1 MKPPVVRFG
10 CLAGTALLLLTGC
23 AVPGAFAPTPTV
35 ETTVEIVAPRV
46 VADGRIVPI
55 RSAEL
60 RFLTSGVVEAILVEE
75 GQTVAAGAPLVRLDS
90 AEFEVAVD
98 RARAAL
104 DEARAQY
111 DLLREPAD
119 PEAVAAAEAQLAQAE
134 ALARQTRGRVTSADV
149 KAARDELTQARALL
163 ARLLAGARGTE
174 VEQARAALAQARA
187 NLEAQRA
194 TLSAAKLAA
203 ETRLSEAANALRDAQ
218 DAYSRIYWENIEL
231 EKLPGELPQAR
242 RDAEAAARRAVE
254 NGEAALAQ
262 AQVDLERAR
271 EAERSGL
278 AAAEAQVREAA
289 ARLEQVLAGADADQI
304 AAARARVS
312 AAEAAL
318 ARLTGEGRA
327 GEVEAAEAA
336 VAQARAALE
345 QLTTPPRTPEL
356 AAAEARVRAAQAALR
371 QAELTLQR
379 ATLTA
384 PFAGTVV
391 QINLKIGEQP
401 APGEPAVVLADFSGW
416 RVETSDLTELDVVN
430 VRVGDRVT
438 LTFDALPDLTLPG
451 TVTKM
456 QALGR
461 TYQGD
466 VIYTVTVEPQQWDE
480 RLRWNMTATVTIEGD

>member
-1 MKPPVVRFG
+1 MLPPVVRCG

-23 AVPGAFAPTPTV
+23 AVPGAFSPTPSP
-35 ETTVEIVAPRV
+35 ETRVEIVAPRV
-46 VADGRIVPI
+46 VADGRIVPA

-75 GQTVAAGAPLVRLDS
+75 GQTVDAGAPLARLDS
-90 AEFEVAVD
+90 AESEVAVD
-98 RARAAL
+98 RSRAAL

-111 DLLREPAD
+111 ELLREPAD

-149 KAARDELTQARALL
+149 RAARDELAQARALL
-163 ARLLAGARGTE
+163 TRLLAGARSTE

-218 DAYSRIYWENIEL
+218 DAYSRVYWENVEL

-262 AQVDLERAR
+262 AGVDLERAR

-318 ARLTGEGRA
+318 ARLSGDGRT
-327 GEVEAAEAA
+327 GEVEAAEAG

-345 QLTTPPRTPEL
+345 QLTNPPRTPNWPPPRPAFAPL
-356 AAAEARVRAAQAALR
+356 RPRCAR
-371 QAELTLQR
+371 
-379 ATLTA
+379 
-384 PFAGTVV
+384 P
-391 QINLKIGEQP
+391 
-401 APGEPAVVLADFSGW
+401 S
-416 RVETSDLTELDVVN
+416 
-430 VRVGDRVT
+430 
-438 LTFDALPDLTLPG
+438 
-451 TVTKM
+451 
-456 QALGR
+456 
-461 TYQGD
+461 
-466 VIYTVTVEPQQWDE
+466 
-480 RLRWNMTATVTIEGD
+480 